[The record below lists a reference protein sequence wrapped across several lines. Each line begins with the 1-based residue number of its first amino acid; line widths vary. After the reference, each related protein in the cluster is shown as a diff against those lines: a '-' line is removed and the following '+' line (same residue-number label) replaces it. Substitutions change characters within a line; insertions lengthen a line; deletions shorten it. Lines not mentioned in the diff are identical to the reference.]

1 MFPLLDCL
9 RSRMPGRVDQRKGVA
24 WRGAVVLIPV
34 AADPQASRSWYEY
47 WLSTSPQTAPVVDAS
62 STTDASPTAETIPLG
77 GHDFARAAAF
87 ASAPPAYGGGP
98 AEYAG
103 HAVPPTS
110 GEPQKKSR
118 VGLWAAL
125 SIVGALLLIAVII
138 VGGMVTMAHQ
148 KVEHAAA
155 EASRSAS
162 LARTISQAS
171 TSAKEAATSDLAAKG
186 LDCVNLSISTDTS
199 GFRTR
204 PGVTATVRTT
214 VTCDVSL
221 DSLGLFGIS
230 GVRTIQHTSSSPIDT
245 YRERVR

>member
-1 MFPLLDCL
+1 MN
-9 RSRMPGRVDQRKGVA
+9 
-24 WRGAVVLIPV
+24 
-34 AADPQASRSWYEY
+34 
-47 WLSTSPQTAPVVDAS
+47 
-62 STTDASPTAETIPLG
+62 TT
-77 GHDFARAAAF
+77 F
-87 ASAPPAYGGGP
+87 
-98 AEYAG
+98 
-103 HAVPPTS
+103 PTS
-110 GEPQKKSR
+110 GETNDENTQKPAPHGR
-118 VGLWAAL
+118 GPRAL
-125 SIVGALLLIAVII
+125 SPSPWGNDRIRPRHPLPLPTHTVLSALTNLRRRIHANDRGAETLELVIMTPVVLLLIAVII